1 MPTSGKTDRKGRI
14 GSIAFILLF
23 SLAGLSAGYFGAKYL
38 KASLLLQTI
47 GPEGPGE
54 KILYLAMTF
63 FAIWL
68 TIALHELG
76 HLTAGLAQGFR
87 LALYTA
93 GALGIRGTERGARLF
108 FNSDINLVG
117 GLAATYPEKTESGPA
132 LRRKFAR
139 ILVAGPFASLVVAV
153 AALSAG
159 WLLAQQIQTPAPLI
173 LRAGATF
180 LYVLGTMS
188 ALIFLV
194 TGLPLPSRG
203 FMTDGA
209 RYLLLQSG
217 GEKGLLEEAGLAVT
231 ALMGAGKLPGAYP
244 SELLER
250 LTSVPAGSLLGLNGH
265 FLAFTHHLD
274 REETDQALAFAQTI
288 EANLDA
294 VPAGMFRR
302 YYLKEIVFFYAFLAG
317 DIEKARALW
326 EPIAS
331 AAEKDRDA
339 ASFRAKAAL
348 ALLEGRRDEAASL
361 VEAGLKKIADLPF
374 AGQRRYEKKW
384 LHAILK
390 QSSTPHKPS

>member
-1 MPTSGKTDRKGRI
+1 MSTSGKTGRKGRI
-14 GSIAFILLF
+14 GTIAFILLF

-47 GPEGPGE
+47 GPQGAGE
-54 KILYLAMTF
+54 KILYLAMAF

-108 FNSDINLVG
+108 FNRDINLIG

-139 ILVAGPFASLVVAV
+139 ILAAGPFASLVVAV

-209 RYLLLQSG
+209 RYLSLQSG
-217 GEKGLLEEAGLAVT
+217 GEKGLREEAGLAVT

-244 SELLER
+244 SDLLER
-250 LTSVPAGSLLGLNGH
+250 LTSLPADSLLGVNGN

-274 REETDQALAFAQTI
+274 REETDRALAFAQTI

-294 VPAGMFRR
+294 VPDGLFRR
-302 YYLKEIVFFYAFLAG
+302 YYLKELVFFYAFLVG
-317 DIEKARALW
+317 DTEKARALW
-326 EPIAS
+326 GPIAR

-339 ASFRAKAAL
+339 PSFRAKAAL
-348 ALLEGRRDEAASL
+348 ALPEGRRDEAAAL

-374 AGQRRYEKKW
+374 AGQRRYEEKW
-384 LHAILK
+384 LRAVLI
-390 QSSTPHKPS
+390 QSYTPRKPS